1 MVYTMVYIMVYM
13 VYIMPVC
20 SYLDMRPGAAP
31 QKISLCFRKKPQKS
45 CNISVFRNI
54 LTFYQKSRRRNLS
67 RIRDLVNIFL
77 FCQGFVS
84 KLARGEKL

>member
-20 SYLDMRPGAAP
+20 GYLDMRPGAAP
-31 QKISLCFRKKPQKS
+31 QKISLFCEKPRKSSIFYVLGYFCPFFD
-45 CNISVFRNI
+45 VFG
-54 LTFYQKSRRRNLS
+54 LRNLS

-77 FCQGFVS
+77 FRQGFVS

>member
-13 VYIMPVC
+13 VYIMVVC
-20 SYLDMRPGAAP
+20 SYHDMRAGAAP
-31 QKISLCFRKKPQKS
+31 QKISLFCEKPPNSCFVHV
-45 CNISVFRNI
+45 IFTFLIFVDVFG
-54 LTFYQKSRRRNLS
+54 LRNLS

-77 FCQGFVS
+77 FRQGFVS

>member
-31 QKISLCFRKKPQKS
+31 QKISLFSQKTS
-45 CNISVFRNI
+45 KIMQHFSFSQYFDF
-54 LTFYQKSRRRNLS
+54 LSKSRCRNLS
-67 RIRDLVNIFL
+67 RIRDLLNIFL
-77 FCQGFVS
+77 FRQGFVS

>member
-31 QKISLCFRKKPQKS
+31 QKISLFSQNTSKSMQHLSFSQYLDFLSKK
-45 CNISVFRNI
+45 
-54 LTFYQKSRRRNLS
+54 
-67 RIRDLVNIFL
+67 
-77 FCQGFVS
+77 
-84 KLARGEKL
+84 

>member
-31 QKISLCFRKKPQKS
+31 QKISLFSQKKSKIMQHFSCFAIFGLFIKKVGAETYLEFEI
-45 CNISVFRNI
+45 C
-54 LTFYQKSRRRNLS
+54 
-67 RIRDLVNIFL
+67 
-77 FCQGFVS
+77 
-84 KLARGEKL
+84 

>member
-31 QKISLCFRKKPQKS
+31 QKISLFSQKKHQ
-45 CNISVFRNI
+45 NHA
-54 LTFYQKSRRRNLS
+54 TFQFFA
-67 RIRDLVNIFL
+67 IFGL
-77 FCQGFVS
+77 FIKKVGAETYLEFEIC
-84 KLARGEKL
+84 